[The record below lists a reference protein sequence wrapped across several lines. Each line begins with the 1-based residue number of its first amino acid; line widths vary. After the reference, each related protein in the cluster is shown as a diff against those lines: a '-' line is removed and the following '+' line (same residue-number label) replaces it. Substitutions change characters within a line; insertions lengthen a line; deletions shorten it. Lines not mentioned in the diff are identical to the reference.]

1 MPNATVA
8 TTTRTEPAKN
18 CACVLWRS
26 FGSWPAWY
34 ALALTPLV
42 CRYAATVSAWFWNA
56 TYTIT
61 EPTPC
66 MGSRCSRCFS
76 VASRALAGTR
86 IALRL
91 RLARMASLRKAPSV
105 GMSSVAHRDASV
117 RAVAVAVSASTGPR
131 RRSLERKM
139 RPSR

>member
-34 ALALTPLV
+34 ALAFTPLV

-56 TYTIT
+56 TYTMAD
-61 EPTPC
+61 PTPR

-86 IALRL
+86 IALSV
-91 RLARMASLRKAPSV
+91 RLARMASSRNAPSS
-105 GMSSVAHRDASV
+105 GMSSVER
-117 RAVAVAVSASTGPR
+117 REVSGVWW
-131 RRSLERKM
+131 RSR
-139 RPSR
+139 